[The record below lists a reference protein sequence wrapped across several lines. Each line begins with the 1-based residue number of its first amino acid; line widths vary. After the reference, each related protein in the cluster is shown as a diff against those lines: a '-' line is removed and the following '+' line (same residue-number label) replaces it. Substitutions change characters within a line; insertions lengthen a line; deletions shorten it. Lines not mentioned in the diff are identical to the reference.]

1 MKWWILLGILCII
14 IFLTMYVYKLW
25 WKPAVEGFQVATY
38 APTADW
44 NNYKISAD
52 GKSYTIFDAE
62 ALYVQAQMFRYTLQK
77 AYNRIIQ
84 TEVTTLLSLA
94 NYVTESKRRMILNRT
109 RVAWKQ
115 WLEYKVATSK
125 QLGVFSLHLYY
136 NIDNRNCSDEC
147 WWLGGPDGG
156 PSEGGSDSVMGRF
169 ITHYFNKLEGR
180 GIANKQRG
188 RYHDDCI
195 TAADGGP
202 CSDYMQ
208 KTWYI
213 IGTNHSPAVI
223 DYINKVA
230 ANYATEIIHEDFEM
244 NPVRKFL
251 EKIQSQLHRPC
262 YLPLDLLPGPTTFRY
277 PSIDGKPA
285 GKGQR
290 QGTDMPE
297 EPYGSMLRDD
307 RGNGFYPN
315 PLSLTA
321 DGTEKNPNPAEVA
334 KNVLLNPSDWRL
346 VDLSPVS
353 VELDGRRISD
363 LVRDEFL
370 AKKGIN
376 NAKSGEQ
383 LTGQGQE
390 NILMKTITINGQMSP
405 INMDEIRRSVFYTL
419 HFNFTD
425 TNTTK
430 NQISGTYQMFFS
442 TGLNRSPVEL
452 TQDIINVLTYDTM
465 SYILSWG
472 KARQVGAMNAEI
484 NRAKTDGTHT
494 ETWET
499 QIRTTWTNTMINSIK
514 YPKPTIYLFSPD
526 NVSGKSFIQTTE
538 TIQLTRTQG
547 PNAIIGNP
555 NLNITT
561 SSLLYLTK
569 PNEYNIIGRPV
580 EVYAMDTGGKIH
592 SFIGATIKSFT
603 TLTPTT
609 GKLTLDCSNVV
620 DVSITDSLPYAFI
633 DNGIPYPYSYTI
645 SFTTP
650 SPINTTTLYADDVQR
665 STILDAM
672 AQCFYDLNSINT
684 DANKGIRIST
694 IVDIY
699 QVGNT
704 IFDARFRISE
714 RDPVETKKQL
724 DQLSTLKSN
733 YSSYIDRQMTE
744 AERIQL
750 DLNYNTQYQ
759 EILTNLQYSVSGAS
773 NANCGINAQ
782 YIRIY
787 AINNG
792 HIALSQVE
800 VIDNAN
806 QNIAIGARVTWGPYQ
821 ASSEIGSAKIYSYE
835 EPNPNMYGDGSDDAQ
850 IVTMNANM
858 VDYQERIIRTKHLN
872 SIVDGTRTPR
882 IEPNIYENDPSSDGS
897 GNNFI
902 EINFGYEVNITYV
915 NLIFPKTATSSPA
928 YTIILK
934 NSSYTDIPN
943 ARGVTEAVT
952 NTSASLVFSNS
963 GINNYMTTK
972 IASISNITIT
982 LVQDIPT
989 WLTAG
994 MSITIQTAGMS
1005 TNVYTGI
1012 VNSISGRQ
1020 LTLATAPNSMD
1031 TSTLYAI
1038 SPGTSMCP
1046 KPINGLYNPYW
1057 LARFYADIK
1066 TTPTPGYLD
1075 LGKYHI
1081 KFTGYSGG
1089 EVGSPEAEA
1098 VFTFNQMYNGG
1109 FVKTLTAGVGNI
1121 NYQPTIKF
1129 TNTNEPPN
1137 ISCQTKD
1144 DVKRIMHDYMMNITN
1159 SDFQIRNGTYYE
1171 DGYNY
1176 FVSNVTAYGEG
1187 VVPAVLSNAKAC
1199 KFRWN
1204 EQKVEAVTN
1213 KLMET
1218 IDRTGTFI
1226 YIKSVYDW
1234 KVSTD
1239 YFDAVNSII
1248 TTSDTAGLTPFSS
1261 PIEMKIPT
1269 ITEVTLDTLND
1280 RCPTKTC
1287 SDLDIIDGL
1296 IKTYNN
1302 ENVDTILRVIKAV
1315 TPTPTQCEFEC
1326 FTKSS
1331 GEGPTKR
1338 VRINL
1343 NIIIDPITYTCKF
1356 NYNNGTI
1363 VTENDGTYI
1372 QSNTPMLTQVYNYT
1386 TEIMSVFK
1394 KSVNDIYTNL
1404 STMVQPHVSQSG
1416 DGMSSAVV
1424 KYRQDTW
1431 GAFGEIKGLSTC
1443 SLQCGDPQMI
1453 YNFLSKYRLGNFST
1467 RVAAIKGFGTFNSNT
1482 CDYMI
1487 DETTMS
1493 ISGAQF
1499 VESSPTSA
1507 IYRATI
1513 NGCAVTSTE
1522 NITAQNTASS
1532 ILVVNRSNLDFID
1545 LSGVIRSNHISFGDT
1560 LTFALT
1566 AAPPPWMQGKA
1577 ATFLGTPVFIESA
1590 SSYLEANVQSISAN
1604 SITLYNFFNPRGN
1617 FNKYVTATGSTI
1629 IGDVSLENGVKV
1641 QIYSDPAG
1649 TLIHDGTISIGANKT
1664 ITQPTLTDATNY
1676 NIFLYDNY
1684 TISNATPTQ
1693 PSTAGSWATPITLGI
1708 GLYSGTSTL
1717 QVEAGSTSYNASQP
1731 FRLVNR
1737 FFNTPATFLQRV
1749 VNVTL
1754 DPPQWLTAGTAVIIS
1769 TKTGGIQIYDGS
1781 IFGVNGRQITLST
1794 FPSIEALLSNPSD
1807 SYNIFLKND
1816 TAVITGTIQSYSGTN
1831 LVLNITGDSGLLAG
1845 TSYTIQQTARPKSY
1859 PPIPRAFSPIDWI
1872 DCSSEFAKKSTGQTS
1887 LTQTAIDKCN
1897 TYTFTRPA
1905 GSDTLKYNNITPT
1918 GLTAMNC
1925 PTRTATLTNTI
1936 GYPIAENESLVS
1948 GSTYEY
1954 RVTTLDT
1961 LPFDQTYKR
1970 VTFYGNCQIS
1980 AIQGANIATSP
1991 NKNGALGTNATI
2003 YADFFRHWWN
2013 ITYYYAS
2020 RTQNK
2025 KVIGAIDGY
2034 YYDMTTDSITFR
2046 CKSAEFGQNGPAD
2059 ILKYNES
2066 ASSFPS
2072 YAYYQVIFRRKYG
2085 QTGTMPVLGT
2095 TFTSIDSISSN
2106 YMIYSAVAVAAP
2118 PSIIDVASP
2127 AVDTTIYTGMTNTDT
2142 SNYIAQE
2149 PSIVLLNEF
2158 RFLRFQVTATNAAD
2172 YAEIARMYFY
2182 KKLPDGSYDNSFKLH
2197 ELNTTF
2203 SVVSGQNITLT
2214 QAVPLWFVPNISITI
2229 SSGSTELYSGSV
2241 KQVNNQQ
2248 ITLDRIIA
2256 FDRST
2261 LYKISYYNNNGSG
2274 IFLQS
2279 ARFRMS
2285 DISSN
2290 YYNYQNTDCSGGY
2303 LKIPN
2308 PYKTSYNICA
2318 VATRSSGTFDP
2329 KYEYTNTG
2337 TCSIGYVDY
2346 NDSYQKTYSG
2356 VGDAPYK
2363 TNTNTCITTGTYGEV
2378 NTILVN
2384 ANTFTKRLRLK
2395 TNQYLWIDLGDLLK
2409 IDGYTFITGSA
2420 SRLPTAF
2427 QLQGSYNG
2435 MTWKILNTQ
2444 TGFTYPPSKS
2454 SFYIPGYFSTN
2465 NGPTEPL
2472 TRQPSFYT
2480 SQSANTAFEGFK
2492 NPVVKSPL
2500 LEPFVDKTPY
2510 FKPDET
2516 TLGPRYAL
2524 PLVNT
2529 MPMNTLYQPLNTQA
2543 RRIKT
2548 MKFRVLET
2556 HDPDAKF
2563 VHMSMFQFHT
2573 SAGPMNSS
2581 MVRIS
2586 NPMGSRRSPSDSPES
2601 LFESTTKARWV
2612 DYNKMPL
2619 IFTFIEYPQAQI
2631 IGFQFAF
2638 PDTPNHMAALPSRWK
2653 MEGSYDGRN
2662 WEIYHEKAEKAQYIG
2677 NASPIYKFKTEI

>member
-1 MKWWILLGILCII
+1 
-14 IFLTMYVYKLW
+14 MYVYKLW
-25 WKPAVEGFQVATY
+25 WKERPTEGFQVATY
-38 APTADW
+38 GVPATW
-44 NNYKISAD
+44 NIYQISSD
-52 GKSYTIFDAE
+52 KKSYTIYDVE
-62 ALYVQAQMFRYTLQK
+62 ALYVQAQMFRYTLQGPYYRNMPSEK
-77 AYNRIIQ
+77 A
-84 TEVTTLLSLA
+84 TLESLA
-94 NYVTESKRRMILNRT
+94 TYITEYKRRYIRNLSALVWEIWMGWVETAN
-109 RVAWKQ
+109 
-115 WLEYKVATSK
+115 SK
-125 QLGVFSLHLYY
+125 QLSIFSMHLHY
-136 NIDNRNCSDEC
+136 NMDNRNCSDEC
-147 WWLGGPDGG
+147 WWMGGGPR
-156 PSEGGSDSVMGRF
+156 EGESDDVTGRF
-169 ITHYFNKLEGR
+169 ITHYYKKLQDL
-180 GIANKQRG
+180 GIANKQSG
-188 RYHDDCI
+188 RYHNDCFYWNRGEDC
-195 TAADGGP
+195 AD
-202 CSDYMQ
+202 STLY
-208 KTWYI
+208 TWYI
-213 IGTNHSPAVI
+213 IGTNNSPAVI
-223 DYINKVA
+223 EYINKLA
-230 ANYATEIIHEDFEM
+230 ANYDREIIHTDFEM
-244 NPVRKFL
+244 NPVGKFL
-251 EKIQSQLHRPC
+251 AKIQSQLHRPC
-262 YLPLDLLPGPTTFRY
+262 YLPLDLLPGPETFRY
-277 PSIDGKPA
+277 PSLDGKPA
-285 GKGQR
+285 GAGQR

-297 EPYGSMLRDD
+297 RQYGSTLYDD
-307 RGNGFYPN
+307 NGMPFFPN
-315 PLSLTA
+315 ALSLTA
-321 DGTEKNPNPAEVA
+321 DGTEKNPNAEEVA

-346 VDLSPVS
+346 VDLSPPSAV
-353 VELDGRRISD
+353 LTGKTISNMI
-363 LVRDEFL
+363 RDEFL
-370 AKKGIN
+370 AKKGIT
-376 NAKSGEQ
+376 NAVSGTQ

-390 NILMKTITINGQMSP
+390 NILMKTIAINGEMSP

-419 HFNFTD
+419 HFNFSD
-425 TNTTK
+425 TNNTK
-430 NQISGTYQMFFS
+430 NQISYSGGLFFS
-442 TGLNRSPVEL
+442 TGYGRSQVEV

-465 SYILSWG
+465 SFIASWG
-472 KARQVGAMNAEI
+472 KARRVGQMDAQI
-484 NRAKTDGTHT
+484 NKAKVDGSYT
-494 ETWET
+494 ESWEN
-499 QIRTTWTNTMINSIK
+499 QIRTTMTNDMIRNTY
-514 YPKPTIYLFSPD
+514 YPKPTIYLFSGD
-526 NVSGKSFIQTTE
+526 SVNEKSFIQTTE
-538 TIQLTRTQG
+538 SIQLSRTQG
-547 PNAIIGNP
+547 STAIIGNS
-555 NLNITT
+555 NLTMTTT
-561 SSLLYLTK
+561 SLVYLTN
-569 PNEYNIIGRPV
+569 PSEYNIIGIPV
-580 EVYAMDTGGKIH
+580 EVYTTDSDGKMH
-592 SFIGATIKSFT
+592 SFIGATIKSFR
-603 TLTPTT
+603 TLTAST
-609 GKLTLDCSNVV
+609 GVLTLDCSNVE
-620 DVSITDSLPYAFI
+620 DVSITDSLPYAFV
-633 DNGIPYPYSYTI
+633 DNGIPFPYTYTI
-645 SFTTP
+645 SFRTP
-650 SPINTTTLYADDVQR
+650 KIINSTTLYANDLQR

-684 DANKGIRIST
+684 DSNKGIRIST

-714 RDPVETKKQL
+714 RDPVETKIQL
-724 DQLSTLKSN
+724 EQLSTLKSN
-733 YSSYIDRQMTE
+733 YSSYIDKPMTE

-759 EILTNLQYSVSGAS
+759 EILANLQYAVSGLS
-773 NANCGINAQ
+773 NSNCGINAQ

-787 AINNG
+787 AVNNG
-792 HIALSQVE
+792 HIALSQIQ
-800 VIDNAN
+800 VIDNTN

-821 ASSEIGSAKIYSYE
+821 ASDRGGSISAKIYSYE
-835 EPNPNMYGDGSDDAQ
+835 EPNPNMYGDGSNNDQIAQ
-850 IVTMNANM
+850 ANANGLK
-858 VDYQERIIRTKHLN
+858 YQRAIIQARHLN
-872 SIVDGTRTPR
+872 VIVDGNTKPR
-882 IEPNIYENDPSSDGS
+882 IEPNLYENDPATDGS

-902 EINFGYEVNITYV
+902 EINFGYEVNVTYV
-915 NLIFPKTATSSPA
+915 NLIFPKGMTTSPA
-928 YTIILK
+928 YMITLK
-934 NSSYTDIPN
+934 NSSYGDIPN
-943 ARGVTEAVT
+943 ASGITGDVT
-952 NTSASLVFSNS
+952 NNSASVVFSNT
-963 GINNYMTTK
+963 GVNNYMTTT
-972 IASISNITIT
+972 IAFISNTTIT
-982 LVQDIPT
+982 LVKDIPA

-994 MSITIQTAGMS
+994 MSITIQTSDTS
-1005 TNVYTGI
+1005 TNVYTGLI
-1012 VNSISGRQ
+1012 NNINGRQ
-1020 LTLATAPNSMD
+1020 LILATAPNMN

-1038 SPGTSMCP
+1038 SPGTSACP
-1046 KPINGLYNPYW
+1046 KPINGLFNPYW
-1057 LARFYADIK
+1057 LGRFYADIK
-1066 TTPTPGYLD
+1066 TTPTSGYLD

-1109 FVKTLTAGVGNI
+1109 FVKTLTAGVGNM

-1137 ISCQTKD
+1137 MNCGDEKI
-1144 DVKRIMHDYMMNITN
+1144 VKRIMHDYMMNITN
-1159 SDFQIRNGTYYE
+1159 SDFQTRNGTYYE
-1171 DGYNY
+1171 NGYNY

-1187 VVPAVLSNAKAC
+1187 VAPAVLSNAKAC

-1213 KLMET
+1213 KLVET
-1218 IDRTGTFI
+1218 IDRTGTFV

-1239 YFDAVNSII
+1239 YFDPVNSII
-1248 TTSDTAGLTPFSS
+1248 TTSDTAGLTAFS
-1261 PIEMKIPT
+1261 PPVQMTIPS

-1302 ENVDTILRVIKAV
+1302 DNADTILRVIKAV

-1326 FTKSS
+1326 YTKSS
-1331 GEGPTKR
+1331 GTSTKR

-1343 NIIIDPITYTCKF
+1343 NIIIDPVSYTCKF
-1356 NYNNGTI
+1356 NYKNGAI
-1363 VTENDGTYI
+1363 VTEAVDGTYI
-1372 QSNTPMLTQVYNYT
+1372 QSDTPMLTQVYNYT

-1431 GAFGEIKGLSTC
+1431 GAFGEIKGLGTC
-1443 SLQCGDPQMI
+1443 SLQCSDPQII
-1453 YNFLSKYRLGNFST
+1453 YNFLSKYRNGNFST

-1499 VESSPTSA
+1499 VESSPISA
-1507 IYRATI
+1507 IYRATM
-1513 NGCAVTSTE
+1513 NGCDVTSTE

-1532 ILVVNRSNLDFID
+1532 ILVVNRSNLDHVDI
-1545 LSGVIRSNHISFGDT
+1545 SGVIRSNHISFGDT
-1560 LTFALT
+1560 ITFAMA
-1566 AAPPPWMQGKA
+1566 AAPPSWMQGKA

-1590 SSYLEANVQSISAN
+1590 SSYLEANVQSTSAN
-1604 SITLYNFFNPRGN
+1604 SITLYNFFNPRGE
-1617 FNKYVTATGSTI
+1617 FNKYFTATGSTI
-1629 IGDVSLENGVKV
+1629 IGDVSLQNGVKV
-1641 QIYSDPAG
+1641 QIFSDPAG
-1649 TLIHDGTISIGANKT
+1649 TLIHDGAIGVGANKM
-1664 ITQPTLTDATNY
+1664 ITQPTLTAATNY
-1676 NIFLYDNY
+1676 NIFLYENY

-1693 PSTAGSWATPITLGI
+1693 PSTAGSWATPITLGT
-1708 GLYSGTSTL
+1708 GLYNGTSTL
-1717 QVEAGSTSYNASQP
+1717 QVEAGSSSYNPSQP
-1731 FRLVNR
+1731 FRLVNK

-1749 VNVTL
+1749 VNVTI
-1754 DPPQWLTAGTAVIIS
+1754 DPPPWLTAGTAVIIS

-1781 IFGVNGRQITLST
+1781 IFGVNGKQITLST

-1831 LVLNITGDSGLLAG
+1831 LVLNITSGAPLLLN

-1859 PPIPRAFSPIDWI
+1859 PSIPRAFSPIDWI
-1872 DCSSEFAKKSTGQTS
+1872 DCSSEFAKKSTGQTT
-1887 LTQTAIDKCN
+1887 LTQTAIDTCN
-1897 TYTFTRPA
+1897 TTFKFTRPA

-1918 GLTAMNC
+1918 GLTAMSC
-1925 PTRTATLTNTI
+1925 STRTTTLTNTI
-1936 GYPIAENESLVS
+1936 GYPVAENESLVS

-1980 AIQGANIATSP
+1980 AIQGADIATSP
-1991 NKNGALGTNATI
+1991 NKNGAPGTAATT

-2025 KVIGAIDGY
+2025 KVMGAIDSY
-2034 YYDMTTDSITFR
+2034 YYDMTTDSIIFR

-2066 ASSFPS
+2066 TSSFPT
-2072 YAYYQVIFRRKYG
+2072 YAYYRVIFRRKYG
-2085 QTGTMPVLGT
+2085 KPVGGALTMGT
-2095 TFTSIDSISSN
+2095 TFTSVDSISSN
-2106 YMIYSAVAVAAP
+2106 YMIYSAVAVSAP
-2118 PSIIDVASP
+2118 PSITSIVSP
-2127 AVDTTIYTGMTNTDT
+2127 AVDTTTYTGMTNTDK
-2142 SNYIAQE
+2142 SNYIVQE
-2149 PSIVLLNEF
+2149 PSIALSNQF
-2158 RFLRFQVTATNAAD
+2158 RFLRFQVTATNAPD
-2172 YAEIARMYFY
+2172 YAEIARIYFY
-2182 KKLPDGSYDNSFKLH
+2182 KQLPDGSYDNSFKVNT
-2197 ELNTTF
+2197 LNTTF
-2203 SVVSGQNITLT
+2203 SAVAGQNITLAEET
-2214 QAVPLWFVPNISITI
+2214 PLWLVANINITI
-2229 SSGSTELYSGSV
+2229 KSGTTEVFSGIV
-2241 KQVNNQQ
+2241 KQVNNRQ
-2248 ITLDRIIA
+2248 ITLDKSVA
-2256 FDRST
+2256 FDKSST
-2261 LYKISYYNNNGSG
+2261 YNISYYNNNGSG

-2279 ARFRMS
+2279 ARFRIS

-2329 KYEYTNTG
+2329 KYEYTNPG
-2337 TCSIGYVDY
+2337 TCSIGYVKYD
-2346 NDSYQKTYSG
+2346 DSYQKTYTG

-2363 TNTNTCITTGTYGEV
+2363 INTNTCITTGSYGEV
-2378 NTILVN
+2378 NSILVN
-2384 ANTFTKRLRLK
+2384 ANTSTKRLRLK

-2435 MTWKILNTQ
+2435 ITWKILNTQ
-2444 TGFTYPPSKS
+2444 TGFTYPPAKS
-2454 SFYIPGYFSTN
+2454 SFYIPGYFPTN
-2465 NGPTEPL
+2465 NGPTQAL
-2472 TRQPSFYT
+2472 TTQPSFYS
-2480 SQSANTAFEGFK
+2480 SQAGNTAFEGFK
-2492 NPVVKSPL
+2492 NPVAESPL

-2516 TLGPRYAL
+2516 ALEPRYAL
-2524 PLVNT
+2524 PLTDVRQV
-2529 MPMNTLYQPLNTQA
+2529 NTLYQPLNTQA

-2548 MKFRVLET
+2548 MKFCVLET

-2573 SAGPMNSS
+2573 SAGPMKSS

-2601 LFESTTKARWV
+2601 LLESTTKTRWV

-2638 PDTPNHMAALPSRWK
+2638 PDTSNHMAALPSRWK